1 MGIPPLK
8 HKTIT
13 HNKSTYYEYHYR
25 RRPSCFKKGVFCTQ
39 EGHVL
44 KQRRAFSFIILG
56 LCSNGEGNDYR
67 KLLTIS
73 SYTFSLSSSFI
84 SSRIGMFQRFSHRA
98 TLAFDSRGKGTLQ
111 SVQARDSTEITVN
124 ISESALPSL
133 YVYRPS

>member
-1 MGIPPLK
+1 MLI
-8 HKTIT
+8 I
-13 HNKSTYYEYHYR
+13 NKKSAYYEHHYR
-25 RRPSCFKKGVFCTQ
+25 RRLSCSKKDVFCTK

-44 KQRRAFSFIILG
+44 ERRRASSCIIFG

-98 TLAFDSRGKGTLQ
+98 TLAFDSRGKGTPQ

-124 ISESALPSL
+124 ISESVLPSL